1 MLWIYIN
8 NQGNVEC
15 QVNVGNLIRQGNRI
29 PLFVVL
35 EGQNTVPQT
44 MIWRLA
50 DVGYLKPSAKEFIY
64 LYEGNNPVQTEKT
77 FQLNN
82 PSQANSHFIGGQ
94 KYEGYEVW
102 IPADA
107 TNFPA
112 NGGHVGLSFLMK
124 DVDNRGVFADSIAV
138 YVEPTQGMH
147 PITITA
153 EDYATLINLFRS
165 SNVFNLGAMP
175 SIDFLDDYFASQS
188 VYFTVDGI
196 PYIALVSFDEE
207 TEQTTQTLLSIEGG
221 LLYAQ
226 DREYVIGEE
235 SEGWTEWSQ
244 EALLDE
250 ITAITKT
257 GTEDNVDTYTIYTK
271 ANPEGVA
278 TFTVTNGIDGLS
290 AGFDTP
296 IASASAQTLDA
307 GSQASAVVNVSASG
321 PNTNKK
327 FGFSFTFGIPKGAD
341 GVVTAANGFVGFQIA
356 SSNGHL
362 IMTYS
367 GGTAPDIEIINDGDS
382 PLDGH
387 LVYNY

>member
-15 QVNVGNLIRQGNRI
+15 QVNVGNLIRQGNKI

-35 EGQNTVPQT
+35 EGQNTEPQS

-50 DVGYLKPSAKEFIY
+50 DVGYLKPSAKEFVY
-64 LYEGNNPVQTEKT
+64 VYDGNDPIEVTKT

-82 PSQANSHFIGGQ
+82 PSQANSHFVSGQ
-94 KYEGYEVW
+94 SYKGYEVW
-102 IPADA
+102 VTSDA

-124 DVDNRGVFADSIAV
+124 DIDNRGVFADSIAV

-165 SNVFNLGAMP
+165 SNVFNLGEMP
-175 SIDFLDDYFASQS
+175 SLDFLDDYFATQS
-188 VYFTVDGI
+188 VYFTVDGV
-196 PYIALVSFDEE
+196 PYIALISYDEE
-207 TEQTTQTLLSIEGG
+207 TKQTTQTLLSIEDG

-226 DREYVIGEE
+226 DRQYIIGEE

-250 ITAITKT
+250 ITSIAKT
-257 GTEDNVDTYTIYTK
+257 SSADNIDTYTIYTK
-271 ANPEGVA
+271 ANPEGVG
-278 TFTVTNGIDGLS
+278 TFTVTN

-296 IASASAQTLDA
+296 VASASAQTVAA
-307 GSQASAVVNVSASG
+307 GGQATAQVTISESG
-321 PNTNKK
+321 ADNKK
-327 FGFSFTFGIPKGAD
+327 KFNFEFTFGIPKGAD
-341 GVVTAANGFVGFQIA
+341 GVITEANGFLGFQID

-367 GGTAPDIEIINDGDS
+367 GGTAPDIEVINDQDD
-382 PLDGH
+382 PLNGH
-387 LVYNY
+387 LVFNY